1 MGLLMYP
8 GSKIYLEKKVHK
20 MENVR
25 KEKSKRK
32 MLINHLLM

>member
-8 GSKIYLEKKVHK
+8 GSKIYLENKVHK

-32 MLINHLLM
+32 MLINHPFM